1 MITLEELQNL
11 YETQLKERL
20 SELEVLRKSILAY
33 ILYAVLEF
41 VPASTILVILYANE
55 IISDVYIIA
64 GLIGVLIGGLVFV
77 VKAVSKHTQYRNLF
91 KNKVVA
97 EIVHAIDPEWKYDYN
112 QSITLNEYH
121 QSNLFSQNVDR
132 FKGDDLIFG
141 QMEKT
146 DFRCS
151 EFHTEYKTV
160 THTKNGGRQE
170 HWHTI
175 FKGLFFHADFNK
187 HIKGETYI
195 KPDFAEKLLGKWGQ
209 KLQFS
214 SKGDLVKLENPEFEK
229 KFVVHATD
237 QIEARYILTPTI
249 MEALVNIHNQYKRP
263 MHLSFVGSRVFCA
276 VSFNENLFEPNIFRS
291 GVNFK
296 DIELIYKLFM
306 LNATIIKELNL
317 NTRIW
322 TKE

>member
-1 MITLEELQNL
+1 MITLEELENL

-20 SELEVLRKSILAY
+20 SELEVLRKSILTN
-33 ILYAVLEF
+33 IIYAILEF
-41 VPASTILVILYANE
+41 VPASTILVILYSKE
-55 IISDVYIIA
+55 IITDVYVIA

-77 VKAVSKHTQYRNLF
+77 INAVSKYNKYRSRY
-91 KNKVVA
+91 KNEVVN
-97 EIVHAIDPEWKYDYN
+97 EIVHAIDPEWKYEYN
-112 QSITLNEYH
+112 QSIKLEEYY
-121 QSNLFSQNVDR
+121 QSNLFSQSVDR
-132 FKGDDLIFG
+132 CKGDDLIFG
-141 QMEKT
+141 KIEKT

-160 THTKNGGRQE
+160 TYTKNGGRQE

-195 KPDFAEKLLGKWGQ
+195 GPDYAEKLLGKWGQ

-214 SKGDLVKLENPEFEK
+214 SKGDLVKLENLDFEK

-276 VSFNENLFEPNIFRS
+276 VSFSENLFEPNIFRS

-296 DIELIYKLFM
+296 DIAMIYNLFM

-322 TKE
+322 TKN

>member
-11 YETQLKERL
+11 YDTQLKERL
-20 SELEVLRKSILAY
+20 SELEILRKSIVAY
-33 ILYAVLEF
+33 IVYAVLEF
-41 VPASTILVILYANE
+41 VPASTILVILYANK
-55 IISDVYIIA
+55 IITDVYIIA

-77 VKAVSKHTQYRNLF
+77 INAVSRYNKYRTRF
-91 KNKVVA
+91 KNEVVT
-97 EIVHAIDPEWKYDYN
+97 EIVHAIDPEWSYEYN
-112 QSITLNEYH
+112 QAIRIEEYY
-121 QSNLFSQNVDR
+121 QSNLFDQNVDR

-151 EFHTEYKTV
+151 EFHTEFMTV
-160 THTKNGGRQE
+160 TYTKNGGRQE

-187 HIKGETYI
+187 HIQGETYI
-195 KPDFAEKLLGKWGQ
+195 KPDYAEKLLGKWGQ

-249 MEALVNIHNQYKRP
+249 MEALVNIHNQYQRP
-263 MHLSFVGSRVFCA
+263 MYLSFVGSRVFCA
-276 VSFNENLFEPNIFRS
+276 VSFNEALFEPNIFRS

-322 TKE
+322 TKN